1 MQTSSRT
8 RDFGGLPPT
17 KRTHVPQLSISDD
30 NHHVTEAIGDMYGNM
45 DFDSRPLSVA
55 GSPLSD
61 HHRQNVNS
69 HHEIQKASA
78 PRAPLSQTLSNERV
92 PPNANG
98 QGKTN
103 PNRNSSFGHGHENG
117 PLSPTLSGLRS
128 PASSA
133 GSDTANS
140 QFPLNDI
147 DYESDPAA
155 VAQELSN
162 LQALRRMSMDVN
174 AAGDPDLPSF
184 NNASFIPTRAP
195 THADDEDAA
204 SRLYWVPARLHPELA
219 PKEFKTFVETR
230 VKQIRRRSG
239 DDGSLSPKTP
249 NREGSSGGL
258 RRKKSMLSKQIDNS
272 GGRAAEGYKDGAERL
287 ERKRSQTGQRGPT
300 LKVSDFQE
308 LDELVKDPAKLIGK
322 LSLDT
327 SQAGLEA
334 GHKVTGGEDMPI
346 LPAAPPGNSLRRST
360 RTTYRR
366 GSLRKGER
374 VPYSKRAPRVAQET
388 DTDDSPVSSPV
399 APHNFTLSRVQTEPI
414 PASPAIQD
422 QIERPSRPA
431 RPGRGDRLSLEASSS
446 TSFNSILDQP
456 TPSEPESEAVP
467 QLKSPPSPPSKRPA
481 KSKPLISEPL
491 HVPRII
497 ETPPPPEDGGDETPP
512 QQLFLPTRTSSHEPP
527 PSSPPQVPLPHGPPG
542 ASPTRSSKRPSLGRE
557 AQPPR
562 NINQTLNDIASQPSP
577 LPGNNART
585 DNLSVVPTFSDDK
598 KPDKKR
604 KEKDRDSN
612 EHSGGK
618 KSGWGW
624 LLGSEEKE
632 KDKDGHKDA
641 SKKSKLKGIK
651 AAEKP
656 HDNTRLDLLQASID
670 GGRGRESLVMDRDSI
685 RLEEE
690 RKKESIRKS
699 SSGESKKEKESG
711 IFSFFGGGKKK
722 SDRDGT
728 GKKSNSLRA
737 HSPEPPPRVRRPD
750 IDYNWTRFSILEE
763 RAIYRMAHIKLAN
776 PRRALYSQVLLSNF
790 MYSYL
795 AKVQQMHP
803 QIQVPQ
809 SAAQKNL
816 RLQQQQQDKQQS
828 ELKAQAGAAQAYQE
842 QQQRQEENQYYQYH
856 DQSEGAPYVDDSQIF
871 DYEHGQDSD
880 DPNRPKSRTSQYS
893 TENGNAHHHLQPKT
907 QRDFQYQ
914 SQFEESGQS
923 RDEMW

>member
-1 MQTSSRT
+1 M
-8 RDFGGLPPT
+8 
-17 KRTHVPQLSISDD
+17 
-30 NHHVTEAIGDMYGNM
+30 E
-45 DFDSRPLSVA
+45 FDSRPLSAV
-55 GSPLSD
+55 GSPLND
-61 HHRQNVNS
+61 QYGQNVNG
-69 HHEIQKASA
+69 HHETQKPSVS
-78 PRAPLSQTLSNERV
+78 RAPLSQSASNERV
-92 PPNANG
+92 PSSVNG
-98 QGKTN
+98 QGKMHS
-103 PNRNSSFGHGHENG
+103 NRNSSYGHENG
-117 PLSPTLSGLRS
+117 PLSPTLSELRTPGS
-128 PASSA
+128 PA

-230 VKQIRRRSG
+230 VKQIRRQSG
-239 DDGSLSPKTP
+239 DDGSLSPETLT
-249 NREGSSGGL
+249 REGSSGGL

-272 GGRAAEGYKDGAERL
+272 GGRGAEGYKDGAERL
-287 ERKRSQTGQRGPT
+287 ERKRSQSGQRGTT

-308 LDELVKDPAKLIGK
+308 LDELVKDPTKLIGK

-327 SQAGLEA
+327 GQAGLEA
-334 GHKVTGGEDMPI
+334 GGKVTGNEDMPI
-346 LPAAPPGNSLRRST
+346 LPAAPPGNTLRRST

-374 VPYSKRAPRVAQET
+374 VPYSKRAARAAAET
-388 DTDDSPVSSPV
+388 DTEDSPVSSPIT
-399 APHNFTLSRVQTEPI
+399 PHNFSFSRVQTEPI
-414 PASPAIQD
+414 PTSPAVQD
-422 QIERPSRPA
+422 QLERAPRPVRPST
-431 RPGRGDRLSLEASSS
+431 GDRLSSGVSSPTSFSSASDQSTPPEPETLPQSASSHL
-446 TSFNSILDQP
+446 TSARR
-456 TPSEPESEAVP
+456 PS
-467 QLKSPPSPPSKRPA
+467 
-481 KSKPLISEPL
+481 KSKPAFSAPL
-491 HVPRII
+491 QVPRII
-497 ETPPPPEDGGDETPP
+497 ETPPPQEDDGDETPP
-512 QQLFLPTRTSSHEPP
+512 QQLLLPARTSSHEPP
-527 PSSPPQVPLPHGPPG
+527 PSSPPQVPVSHGPQSAP
-542 ASPTRSSKRPSLGRE
+542 STRSPKRPSLTRE
-557 AQPPR
+557 TQIPRNVNQTPNDIVSQPPS
-562 NINQTLNDIASQPSP
+562 LS
-577 LPGNNART
+577 GNTART

-604 KEKDRDSN
+604 KDKDKDGN
-612 EHSGGK
+612 EHSVGK

-624 LLGSEEKE
+624 LRGSDEKE
-632 KDKDGHKDA
+632 KDKDNHKDP
-641 SKKSKLKGIK
+641 SKKKSKGSK
-651 AAEKP
+651 AAEKA

-690 RKKESIRKS
+690 RKKESVRK

-722 SDRDGT
+722 SDRDGS
-728 GKKSNSLRA
+728 GKKSSSLRA
-737 HSPEPPPRVRRPD
+737 HSPEPQPRVRKPD

-828 ELKAQAGAAQAYQE
+828 ELKTHAEAAQAYQE
-842 QQQRQEENQYYQYH
+842 LQQQQRQEDSQYYQYH

-871 DYEHGQDSD
+871 DYEHAQDSD
-880 DPNRPKSRTSQYS
+880 DPNRPKSRASQYS
-893 TENGNAHHHLQPKT
+893 TENGNTHHHLQPKT

-914 SQFEESGQS
+914 SQFEDSGQS

>member
-8 RDFGGLPPT
+8 RDFGGGLPST
-17 KRTHVPQLSISDD
+17 KRGHAPQLSITDD

-45 DFDSRPLSVA
+45 DFDSRPQSVV
-55 GSPLSD
+55 GSPLNDQHGQSA
-61 HHRQNVNS
+61 NS
-69 HHEIQKASA
+69 HHDIQKPPASR
-78 PRAPLSQTLSNERV
+78 PPLSQTLSNDRV
-92 PPNANG
+92 PPNVNG
-98 QGKTN
+98 QKAHSK
-103 PNRNSSFGHGHENG
+103 RSSSYGHGHENG
-117 PLSPTLSGLRS
+117 PMSPTLSELRS
-128 PASSA
+128 PGSSSS
-133 GSDTANS
+133 SDTANS

-174 AAGDPDLPSF
+174 AAGDPDLPFF

-239 DDGSLSPKTP
+239 DDGSSLSPDSLS
-249 NREGSSGGL
+249 REGSGGGL

-272 GGRAAEGYKDGAERL
+272 GGKGAEGYKDGAERL
-287 ERKRSQTGQRGPT
+287 ERKRSQSGQRGPT

-308 LDELVKDPAKLIGK
+308 LDELVNDPTKLIGK

-334 GHKVTGGEDMPI
+334 GGKVQGNEDMPI
-346 LPAAPPGNSLRRST
+346 LPAAPPGNALRRST

-374 VPYSKRAPRVAQET
+374 VPYSKRAARAAET
-388 DTDDSPVSSPV
+388 DTDDSPASSPV
-399 APHNFTLSRVQTEPI
+399 ALHSFSLSRVQTEPI
-414 PASPAIQD
+414 PSSLSTQG
-422 QIERPSRPA
+422 QLEKPSRPL
-431 RPGRGDRLSLEASSS
+431 RPGRGDRISPAPSL
-446 TSFNSILDQP
+446 TNSFSSILDLP
-456 TPSEPESEAVP
+456 MSSEPESEIA
-467 QLKSPPSPPSKRPA
+467 PSPPPSSTKPA
-481 KSKPLISEPL
+481 AKPKPSFSEPL

-497 ETPPPPEDGGDETPP
+497 ETPPPPEDDSDDTTS
-512 QQLFLPTRTSSHEPP
+512 QQFLLPARTSSHEPP
-527 PSSPPQVPLPHGPPG
+527 PSSPPQIPLPHGPPS
-542 ASPTRSSKRPSLGRE
+542 APPSRSPKRPSLTRE
-557 AQPPR
+557 TQNPR
-562 NINQTLNDIASQPSP
+562 NATQTLNDIVSQPSP
-577 LPGNNART
+577 FPGSANVT
-585 DNLSVVPTFSDDK
+585 PTFNDDK

-604 KEKDRDSN
+604 KEKDKDNN
-612 EHSGGK
+612 EHTGGK

-632 KDKDGHKDA
+632 KDKDHKDPP
-641 SKKSKLKGIK
+641 KKSKMKGTK
-651 AAEKP
+651 TAEKP
-656 HDNTRLDLLQASID
+656 HDNTRLDLLQTSID
-670 GGRGRESLVMDRDSI
+670 GGRGRESSAMDRENV

-690 RKKESIRKS
+690 RKKESVRKS
-699 SSGESKKEKESG
+699 SAGEPKREKESG
-711 IFSFFGGGKKK
+711 IFSFFGSKRK
-722 SDRDGT
+722 SDRDGS
-728 GKKSNSLRA
+728 GKKSSSLRA
-737 HSPEPPPRVRRPD
+737 HSPEPPPRVRKPD

-809 SAAQKNL
+809 SAAAQKNL
-816 RLQQQQQDKQQS
+816 RLQQEKQQS
-828 ELKAQAGAAQAYQE
+828 ELKAHAEVAQAYQD
-842 QQQRQEENQYYQYH
+842 QQQRQEDNQYYQYH
-856 DQSEGAPYVDDSQIF
+856 DQSEGAPYVDDSQIY

-880 DPNRPKSRTSQYS
+880 DPNRPKSRAAQYS
-893 TENGNAHHHLQPKT
+893 TENGNAHHQLQPNS

-914 SQFEESGQS
+914 SQFEETGHSGG
-923 RDEMW
+923 EMW

>member
-1 MQTSSRT
+1 MQTSPRT
-8 RDFGGLPPT
+8 RSFDGGLPPT
-17 KRTHVPQLSISDD
+17 KRGHVPQLSISDD

-45 DFDSRPLSVA
+45 EFDSRPPSTA
-55 GSPLSD
+55 GSPLND
-61 HHRQNVNS
+61 QYGQNVNG
-69 HHEIQKASA
+69 HQETQKSTAS
-78 PRAPLSQTLSNERV
+78 RTPLSQSVSNERV
-92 PPNANG
+92 PSSVNG
-98 QGKTN
+98 QAKIHS
-103 PNRNSSFGHGHENG
+103 NRNSSYGHENG
-117 PLSPTLSGLRS
+117 PLSPTLSELRS
-128 PASSA
+128 PGSPAS
-133 GSDTANS
+133 SDTANS

-219 PKEFKTFVETR
+219 PKEFKTFVEAR

-239 DDGSLSPKTP
+239 DDGSLSPETLT
-249 NREGSSGGL
+249 REGSTGGL
-258 RRKKSMLSKQIDNS
+258 RRKKSMLSKQIDNF
-272 GGRAAEGYKDGAERL
+272 GGRGAEGYKDGAERL
-287 ERKRSQTGQRGPT
+287 ERKRSQSGQRGTT

-308 LDELVKDPAKLIGK
+308 LDELVKDPTKLIGK

-327 SQAGLEA
+327 SQAGLET
-334 GHKVTGGEDMPI
+334 GGKVTGNEDMPI
-346 LPAAPPGNSLRRST
+346 LPAAPPGNTLRRST

-374 VPYSKRAPRVAQET
+374 VPYSKRAARAAAET
-388 DTDDSPVSSPV
+388 DTEDSPASSPV
-399 APHNFTLSRVQTEPI
+399 APHNFALSRSRTEPL
-414 PASPAIQD
+414 PASPAVQD
-422 QIERPSRPA
+422 QLERPSRPV
-431 RPGRGDRLSLEASSS
+431 RPGSGDHPSPGVSSPASFSG
-446 TSFNSILDQP
+446 ILDQ
-456 TPSEPESEAVP
+456 SSSLESESEVVP
-467 QLKSPPSPPSKRPA
+467 QPPSHSLSAKQPSKPKPA
-481 KSKPLISEPL
+481 ISEPL

-497 ETPPPPEDGGDETPP
+497 ETPPPPEDDGDETPP
-512 QQLFLPTRTSSHEPP
+512 QQLLLPARTSSHEPP
-527 PSSPPQVPLPHGPPG
+527 PPSPPQVPVSHGPQS
-542 ASPTRSSKRPSLGRE
+542 ATSTRSLKRPSLTRE
-557 AQPPR
+557 AQIPR
-562 NINQTLNDIASQPSP
+562 NANQTPSDIVSQPTS
-577 LPGNNART
+577 LPGNTPRT
-585 DNLSVVPTFSDDK
+585 DSLSIVPTFSDDK
-598 KPDKKR
+598 KSDKKR
-604 KEKDRDSN
+604 KDKDGN

-624 LLGSEEKE
+624 LRGSEEKE
-632 KDKDGHKDA
+632 KDKDGHKDP
-641 SKKSKLKGIK
+641 SKKSKSKGNK
-651 AAEKP
+651 A
-656 HDNTRLDLLQASID
+656 DNTRLDLLQTSID
-670 GGRGRESLVMDRDSI
+670 GIRGRESLVMDRDSI

-699 SSGESKKEKESG
+699 SGGESKKEKESG

-728 GKKSNSLRA
+728 GKKSSSLRA
-737 HSPEPPPRVRRPD
+737 HSPEPPPRVRKPD

-816 RLQQQQQDKQQS
+816 RLQQQQQDKQQT
-828 ELKAQAGAAQAYQE
+828 ELKAHAEAAQAYQE
-842 QQQRQEENQYYQYH
+842 QQQRQEDSQYYQYH

-871 DYEHGQDSD
+871 DYEHVQDPD
-880 DPNRPKSRTSQYS
+880 DPNRPKSRASQYS
-893 TENGNAHHHLQPKT
+893 TENGNTHHHLQPKT

-914 SQFEESGQS
+914 SQFEDSSQS